1 MTLPAVTPYEFT
13 LVFGEFV
20 LPTVREG
27 WCSAQRITNDM
38 IACGNHTTIRMT
50 LPYSYYRK
58 R

>member
-13 LVFGEFV
+13 LVFGKFV

-50 LPYSYYRK
+50 LPYSY
-58 R
+58 